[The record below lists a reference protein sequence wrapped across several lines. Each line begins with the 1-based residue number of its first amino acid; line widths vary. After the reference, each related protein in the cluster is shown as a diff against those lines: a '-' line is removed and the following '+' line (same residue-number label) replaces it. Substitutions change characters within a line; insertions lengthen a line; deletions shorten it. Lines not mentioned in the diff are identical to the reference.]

1 MPKLKML
8 TAMLVI
14 SVAPVATG
22 PVDAAESVP
31 ILAGDIES
39 LRGQNAELLKN
50 LGRLLDESSFDSKSI
65 TNLRASINNVGQ
77 QLARMK
83 ESINLRLA
91 RRGAAHRASADDDI
105 TGAYEIMLDK
115 INNEQREIE
124 ALVKSITAIEKYLGA
139 VGVEHQ

>member
-22 PVDAAESVP
+22 PVDAAKSVP

-50 LGRLLDESSFDSKSI
+50 LGRLLDESRAFDSKSI

-83 ESINLRLA
+83 NP
-91 RRGAAHRASADDDI
+91 
-105 TGAYEIMLDK
+105 
-115 INNEQREIE
+115 
-124 ALVKSITAIEKYLGA
+124 
-139 VGVEHQ
+139 

>member
-83 ESINLRLA
+83 RIHKPAA
-91 RRGAAHRASADDDI
+91 RAPRCGASR
-105 TGAYEIMLDK
+105 
-115 INNEQREIE
+115 QRR
-124 ALVKSITAIEKYLGA
+124 
-139 VGVEHQ
+139 